1 MTRTVSGRSKATRIR
16 VLTTLLDHEEF
27 PAWEIAELYAHR
39 WQIEIAFLHLKAT
52 VRGGRRELRGQS
64 PALARQEAWGLLLIH
79 NMAATAVARAAA
91 QACTD
96 PRLIPFAPALALIR
110 DRVTATPAA
119 GTADAAPF
127 PKKPRSKP

>member
-1 MTRTVSGRSKATRIR
+1 M
-16 VLTTLLDHEEF
+16 TTLLDDEEF

-52 VRGGRRELRGQS
+52 VRGGRRELRGES

-91 QACTD
+91 QAGTTRGSSRSP
-96 PRLIPFAPALALIR
+96 PRSPSSATAYR
-110 DRVTATPAA
+110 DAA
-119 GTADAAPF
+119 GLPPD
-127 PKKPRSKP
+127 R